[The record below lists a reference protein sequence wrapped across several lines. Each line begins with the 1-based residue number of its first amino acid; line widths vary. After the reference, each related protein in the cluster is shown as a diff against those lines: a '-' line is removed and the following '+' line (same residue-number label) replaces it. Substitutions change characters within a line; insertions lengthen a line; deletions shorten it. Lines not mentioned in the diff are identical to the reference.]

1 MNTLFCVNL
10 RSLDTHI
17 FILRPL
23 YAGLGRPGKAV
34 LDTQQYDRL

>member
-1 MNTLFCVNL
+1 MNTVFCVNL

-23 YAGLGRPGKAV
+23 YAGLDRPGKAV
-34 LDTQQYDRL
+34 LDALQYVRL